1 MGVVM
6 KRKRIFVG
14 LGVIAALL
22 IFFFLVLFFIAQ
34 SGGRTSRFAF
44 GNKIAIVEVR
54 GVITESSGIIEEI
67 HQYQEDE
74 GVKAIILRIDS
85 PGGGVGPSQE
95 IHREIS
101 KVKSKKKVVAS
112 MGSVAA
118 SGGYYIACASDR
130 IVANPGTITG
140 SIGVIMEFTNIEE
153 LFKKIGIKGVVIKS
167 GEHKDIGSPFRE
179 MTPDE
184 KKILQDAIDNVH
196 QQFIEAVAKGR
207 KLDREKVVQIADGRI
222 FTGEQAKQ
230 IGLVDEMGNLQDA
243 IDTAAKMVGIAG
255 KPNVIYPRKKISLWN
270 LLLDKTISTILEILN
285 EKKFELN
292 YRLLSPTG

>member
-1 MGVVM
+1 M
-6 KRKRIFVG
+6 KRKRILVG

-22 IFFFLVLFFIAQ
+22 IFFFSILFLIGR
-34 SGGRTSRFAF
+34 SGGKTSRFAF
-44 GNKIAIVEVR
+44 GDKIAVVEVR

-95 IHREIS
+95 IYREIS
-101 KVKSKKKVVAS
+101 KVKMKKKVITS

-179 MTPDE
+179 MTSDE
-184 KKILQDAIDNVH
+184 KKIVQDAIDNVH
-196 QQFIEAVAKGR
+196 QQFIEAVANGR
-207 KLDREKVVQIADGRI
+207 KMDREKVAQIADGRI
-222 FTGEQAKQ
+222 LTGEQAKQ
-230 IGLVDEMGNLQDA
+230 LGLVDDMGNLQDA
-243 IDTAAKMVGIAG
+243 IDVAAKMVGMVG
-255 KPNVIYPRKKISLWN
+255 KPNVIYPRRKISLWN
-270 LLLDKTISTILEILN
+270 LLLEKTVSTILEILN
-285 EKKFELN
+285 EKRFELN

>member
-1 MGVVM
+1 M
-6 KRKRIFVG
+6 KRKRILVG

-22 IFFFLVLFFIAQ
+22 ILFFSILFFIGRGA
-34 SGGRTSRFAF
+34 GRTSRFAF
-44 GNKIAIVEVR
+44 GDKIAVVEVR

-95 IHREIS
+95 IYREIS
-101 KVKSKKKVVAS
+101 KVKIKKKVITS

-140 SIGVIMEFTNIEE
+140 SIGVLMEFTNIEE
-153 LFKKIGIKGVVIKS
+153 LFKKIGVKGVVLKS
-167 GEHKDIGSPFRE
+167 GEHKDMGSPFRE

-184 KKILQDAIDNVH
+184 QKIVQDVIDNVH
-196 QQFIEAVAKGR
+196 QQFIEAVANGR
-207 KLDREKVVQIADGRI
+207 KMDREKVVQIADGRI
-222 FTGEQAKQ
+222 MTGEQAKQ
-230 IGLVDEMGNLQDA
+230 LGLVDEMGNLQDA
-243 IDTAAKMVGIAG
+243 IDVAAKMVGIVG
-255 KPNVIYPRKKISLWN
+255 KPNVIYPRRKISLWN
-270 LLLDKTISTILEILN
+270 LLLEKTVSTILEILN
-285 EKKFELN
+285 EKRFELN
-292 YRLLSPTG
+292 YRLLSLTG